1 MLGGSIDA
9 ELSAA
14 HGEAVVARCGR
25 PHHRS
30 RCAGPSLSECPRR
43 SFPAEVANLV
53 SNDAREADYA
63 GTLFESLGV
72 AKARLTME
80 RRSRNTQENAEFS
93 KAMVEPK
100 SGERWLLVTS
110 AFHMPRSVGLFR
122 KAGFAVE
129 PYPVD
134 WRVGGRSDL
143 LTFSS
148 MAIEGLGRTDIALR
162 EWMGLIAYRATG
174 KIDELLPGPTKR
186 SETQRNRARIG
197 AGARQPRRFGS
208 YAMQQQTPPE
218 QFDLPGMVAD
228 LNNLLRL
235 KTTVI
240 GMKMFARVEEM
251 AAIPKIRRPTAVH
264 TTDQIV
270 SMASRLG
277 WTVGITAD
285 DLVGAQCRAVI
296 GLAPQDEKWLA
307 GQNYVGVWH
316 GTAEDARKRQE
327 ALDVVPFGQYQA
339 LAVSPLASGRL
350 NPPDI
355 CLVYATPGQ
364 MIILINGLQYT
375 GYKKFEWGVVGE
387 TACADSWGRAL
398 KTGEPSLS
406 LPCFAERR
414 YGGVPDEEML
424 MALPPA
430 HLAKAIVGMKQL
442 AKNGLR
448 YPIAPYGI
456 QNDVRAGMGVSYAKT

>member
-1 MLGGSIDA
+1 
-9 ELSAA
+9 
-14 HGEAVVARCGR
+14 
-25 PHHRS
+25 
-30 RCAGPSLSECPRR
+30 
-43 SFPAEVANLV
+43 
-53 SNDAREADYA
+53 
-63 GTLFESLGV
+63 
-72 AKARLTME
+72 
-80 RRSRNTQENAEFS
+80 
-93 KAMVEPK
+93 
-100 SGERWLLVTS
+100 
-110 AFHMPRSVGLFR
+110 
-122 KAGFAVE
+122 
-129 PYPVD
+129 
-134 WRVGGRSDL
+134 
-143 LTFSS
+143 
-148 MAIEGLGRTDIALR
+148 
-162 EWMGLIAYRATG
+162 
-174 KIDELLPGPTKR
+174 
-186 SETQRNRARIG
+186 
-197 AGARQPRRFGS
+197 
-208 YAMQQQTPPE
+208 MQQQIPPE
-218 QFDLPGMVAD
+218 QFDFATIVAD
-228 LNNLLRL
+228 LNRLLRL

-240 GMKMFARVEEM
+240 GIKMFARKEDME
-251 AAIPKIRRPTAVH
+251 AIPKIRRPTAVH

-277 WTVGITAD
+277 WTVGITGD

-296 GLAPQDEKWLA
+296 GLAPQDEKWLEGA
-307 GQNYVGVWH
+307 NYVGVWH

-327 ALDVVPFGQYQA
+327 ALDVVPFGKYQA
-339 LAVSPLASGRL
+339 MAVSPLTSGRL

-424 MALPPA
+424 MALPPS
-430 HLAKAIVGMKQL
+430 HLAKAIAGMKQL

-456 QNDVRAGMGVSYAKT
+456 QSDVRAGMGVSYGKK

>member
-1 MLGGSIDA
+1 
-9 ELSAA
+9 
-14 HGEAVVARCGR
+14 
-25 PHHRS
+25 
-30 RCAGPSLSECPRR
+30 
-43 SFPAEVANLV
+43 
-53 SNDAREADYA
+53 
-63 GTLFESLGV
+63 
-72 AKARLTME
+72 
-80 RRSRNTQENAEFS
+80 
-93 KAMVEPK
+93 
-100 SGERWLLVTS
+100 
-110 AFHMPRSVGLFR
+110 
-122 KAGFAVE
+122 
-129 PYPVD
+129 
-134 WRVGGRSDL
+134 
-143 LTFSS
+143 
-148 MAIEGLGRTDIALR
+148 
-162 EWMGLIAYRATG
+162 
-174 KIDELLPGPTKR
+174 
-186 SETQRNRARIG
+186 
-197 AGARQPRRFGS
+197 
-208 YAMQQQTPPE
+208 MQQQTSPE
-218 QFDLPGMVAD
+218 QFDLAGIVAD
-228 LNNLLRL
+228 LNALLRL

-240 GMKMFARVEEM
+240 GIKMFSRVEDM
-251 AAIPKIRRPTAVH
+251 LAIEKIRRPNAVH

-307 GQNYVGVWH
+307 GENYVGVWH

-327 ALDVVPFGQYQA
+327 ALDVVPFGRFQA
-339 LAVSPLASGRL
+339 MAVSPLSSGRL

-424 MALPPA
+424 MALKPS
-430 HLAKAIVGMKQL
+430 HLVKAIQGMKQL

-456 QNDVRAGMGVSYAKT
+456 QSDVRAGMGVSYGKK